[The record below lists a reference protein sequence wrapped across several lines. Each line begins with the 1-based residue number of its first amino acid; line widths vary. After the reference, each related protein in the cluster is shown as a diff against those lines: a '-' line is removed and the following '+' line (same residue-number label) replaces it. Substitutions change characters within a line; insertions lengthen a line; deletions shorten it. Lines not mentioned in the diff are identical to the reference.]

1 MDPDDYCRCRYSN
14 DYYRCWY
21 DVIFSML
28 SIFPVTVTFPAAPM
42 ARKDTAGSGEQGD
55 NAY

>member
-1 MDPDDYCRCRYSN
+1 MDPDDYRRCGYSN

-28 SIFPVTVTFPAAPM
+28 SIFPVTVTFPATPM